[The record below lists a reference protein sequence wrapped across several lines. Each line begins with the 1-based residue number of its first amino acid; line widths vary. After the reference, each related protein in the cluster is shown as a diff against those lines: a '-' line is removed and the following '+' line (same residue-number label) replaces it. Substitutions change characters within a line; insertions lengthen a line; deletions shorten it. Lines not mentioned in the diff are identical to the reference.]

1 MIYHRKSET
10 VRAIRLT
17 DYSPALIEQIQEFTG
32 GLVQMGRVMQKVQQP
47 YLSVVVEKNY
57 FKVLQGQWIV
67 HSPEKGWRVY
77 RDSEFIQKYE
87 EGEHGQ
93 QSVDGTAEGL

>member
-1 MIYHRKSET
+1 MIYHRKAET

-17 DYSPALIEQIQEFTG
+17 DYSPAVVERIQQFTG
-32 GLVQMGRVMQKVQQP
+32 GLVQMGRVVQKVQQP
-47 YLSVVVEKNY
+47 YLSVVVERNY
-57 FKVLQGQWIV
+57 FKVLKGQWIV

-77 RDSEFIQKYE
+77 RHEEFKKRYE

>member
-1 MIYHRKSET
+1 
-10 VRAIRLT
+10 
-17 DYSPALIEQIQEFTG
+17 
-32 GLVQMGRVMQKVQQP
+32 MGRVVQKVQQP

-67 HSPEKGWRVY
+67 HSPEKGWRLY
-77 RDSEFIQKYE
+77 RDQEFNQKYE

-93 QSVDGTAEGL
+93 QSGDQASDRL

>member
-1 MIYHRKSET
+1 MIYHRKAET

-17 DYSPALIEQIQEFTG
+17 DYSPALIDRIQEFTG
-32 GLVQMGRVMQKVQQP
+32 GMVQMGRVVQKVQQP
-47 YLSVVVEKNY
+47 YLSVVVDRNY
-57 FKVLQGQWIV
+57 FKMLKGSWIV

-77 RDSEFIQKYE
+77 RHNEFIEEYE

-93 QSVDGTAEGL
+93 SDSDQSVNGL

>member
-1 MIYHRKSET
+1 MIYHRKAET

-32 GLVQMGRVMQKVQQP
+32 GLVQMGRVVQKVQQP

-57 FKVLQGQWIV
+57 FKVLQGSWIV

-77 RDSEFIQKYE
+77 RHHEFIQEYE

-93 QSVDGTAEGL
+93 QSGDQVADGL

>member
-1 MIYHRKSET
+1 MIYHRKAET

-17 DYSPALIEQIQEFTG
+17 DCSPALIERIQEFTG
-32 GLVQMGRVMQKVQQP
+32 GLVQMGRVVQKVQQP
-47 YLSVVVEKNY
+47 YLSVVVDRNY

-67 HSPEKGWRVY
+67 HSDEKGWRVY
-77 RDSEFIQKYE
+77 RDNEFIQEYE

-93 QSVDGTAEGL
+93 EQGDRATDGL

>member
-1 MIYHRKSET
+1 MIYHRKAET

-17 DYSPALIEQIQEFTG
+17 DYSPALIEQIQQFTG
-32 GLVQMGRVMQKVQQP
+32 GLVQKGRVMQKVSQP

-57 FKVLQGQWIV
+57 FKVLEGSWIV

-77 RDSEFIQKYE
+77 RHSEFEKEYE

-93 QSVDGTAEGL
+93 EQGDRVTDGL

>member
-1 MIYHRKSET
+1 
-10 VRAIRLT
+10 
-17 DYSPALIEQIQEFTG
+17 
-32 GLVQMGRVMQKVQQP
+32 MGRMTFKSSEK

-57 FKVLQGQWIV
+57 FKVLEGSWIV

-77 RDSEFIQKYE
+77 RHHEFIQEYE

-93 QSVDGTAEGL
+93 QSGDQAADGL

>member
-1 MIYHRKSET
+1 MIYHRKAET
-10 VRAIRLT
+10 VRAIHLT

-32 GLVQMGRVMQKVQQP
+32 GMVQMGRMTFKSSEK

-57 FKVLQGQWIV
+57 FKVLKGQWIV

-77 RDSEFIQKYE
+77 RDSEFIRKYE

-93 QSVDGTAEGL
+93 ERADTTAE